1 MIIRAREDSETV
13 DRYSP
18 EQVNRS
24 DGKLRKVYVC
34 VACSNE
40 QQSLVKGRGRCG
52 ARRLEHSKSL
62 RQRYG
67 EQWRLVVIA
76 PDDGWVH

>member
-1 MIIRAREDSETV
+1 MNIRAREDSETV

-24 DGKLRKVYVC
+24 DEKLRKVYVC
-34 VACSNE
+34 VTCSNE

-52 ARRLEHSKSL
+52 ARRLEHIESL

-67 EQWRLVVIA
+67 EEWRLMIE